1 MRQTDVQVNESRE
14 RVEELLR
21 AAAAWEPE
29 QPAPE
34 GLAARALAAETARR
48 QEERERRPRIRRLA
62 FWGLAFG
69 GLAGAGACASLAL
82 GLMQRPREVAA
93 VAPTPRPATAPVR
106 RLPVKSEPYQPVF
119 VSVSPKQPQPAIQ
132 IAASVARRPAHT
144 RRRAK
149 PGTAPR
155 VRWQEVPATE
165 EPAGLLAPGWLVEDK
180 PDGTLVATPGVI
192 AIPVNAC
199 APPEGADEPAASPAT
214 SAPSAPS
221 DQPSEP
227 LEKTDYDKD
236 AH

>member
-1 MRQTDVQVNESRE
+1 MKPTDVQSSESRE

-48 QEERERRPRIRRLA
+48 QEEYERRPRVRRLA

-82 GLMQRPREVAA
+82 GLMQRPREVVA
-93 VAPTPRPATAPVR
+93 VAPTPPPASAPVR
-106 RLPVKSEPYQPVF
+106 RHPGPQSNPYKPVF
-119 VSVSPKQPQPAIQ
+119 VSVPPKQPLPGERE
-132 IAASVARRPAHT
+132 AASVTPRIAHP
-144 RRRAK
+144 RRAAR
-149 PGTAPR
+149 TAAPPR
-155 VRWQEVPATE
+155 VRWQEAGPAE
-165 EPAGLLAPGWLVEDK
+165 APAPVLAPGWLVEDQ

-199 APPEGADEPAASPAT
+199 APPAGAGDSAVS
-214 SAPSAPS
+214 SAPAAPS
-221 DQPSEP
+221 DQPVEP
-227 LEKTDYDKD
+227 LEKTDHDKD